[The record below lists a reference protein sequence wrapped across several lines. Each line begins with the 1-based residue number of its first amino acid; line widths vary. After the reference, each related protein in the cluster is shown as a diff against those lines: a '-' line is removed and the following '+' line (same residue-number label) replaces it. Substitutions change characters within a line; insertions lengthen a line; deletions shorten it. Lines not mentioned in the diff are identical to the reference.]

1 MTLRAYLRIST
12 DAQDEASQTAI
23 IADWSKRTGRTVAY
37 FHSDTAS
44 GSIPWEKRQ
53 IAAVLAGCSP
63 GDAIVVSEISRIA
76 RSILG
81 VLSFLQAA
89 ALAEVEIVAIRSGI
103 ALDNSLSSKIVVT
116 ILALA
121 AEVERDL
128 IRERTKAAL
137 AARRQA
143 GLPLGRPRGS
153 RSASILAPKA
163 DDITA
168 LLNAKVSKRAIARVL
183 GCSPGTLYAYL
194 AGSHP
199 QVGDTHT
206 ADLFPKNQP
215 PATAAHPE

>member
-1 MTLRAYLRIST
+1 MTIRAYLRVST

-23 IADWSKRTGRTVAY
+23 ISEWSKRTGRTVGF

-44 GSIPWEKRQ
+44 GSVPWEKRQ
-53 IAAVLAGCSP
+53 IAAVLAGSSP
-63 GDAIVVSEISRIA
+63 GDTIVVSEISRIA

-89 ALAEVEIVAIRSGI
+89 AIAEVEIVAIRSGI

-137 AARRQA
+137 SARRQA
-143 GLPLGRPRGS
+143 GLPLGRPHGA
-153 RSASILAPKA
+153 RSASILGPKA
-163 DDITA
+163 DDIA
-168 LLNAKVSKRAIARVL
+168 AMLKAKVSKRAICRVL

-194 AGSHP
+194 RGETNATH
-199 QVGDTHT
+199 DTTTKDIFEEQH
-206 ADLFPKNQP
+206 
-215 PATAAHPE
+215 